1 MGVAMRARSPEG
13 VHRILAGMPET
24 DTAATIQLLAA
35 AVIPVLFAIA
45 LHDTAHGWAARYF
58 GDHNAEMLGRL
69 TLNPIKHIDPI
80 GTIAMPLVLTLLGL
94 PAFGWAKPV
103 PVVAANMR
111 NPKRN
116 MIAVAAAGPTSNLL
130 MALLWAVVFRLML
143 GWEQPQLGLRQFLL
157 SMSQIGI
164 QFNVLL
170 AVFTIIPMPPLDGG
184 RVLRGLLPE
193 RYGMKLDASERWG
206 LILVMLL
213 LTFGILGRILLPVM
227 SWFIDLIL
235 LLVGIDK

>member
-1 MGVAMRARSPEG
+1 
-13 VHRILAGMPET
+13 MPAT

-35 AVIPVLFAIA
+35 AAIPVLFAIA
-45 LHDTAHGWAARYF
+45 LHETAHGWVARYF
-58 GDHNAEMLGRL
+58 GDRTAEMLGRL
-69 TLNPIKHIDPI
+69 TLNPVKHIDPV
-80 GTIAMPLVLTLLGL
+80 GTVAMPLILTLLGL

-111 NPKRN
+111 DPKRN
-116 MIAVAAAGPTSNLL
+116 MIAVAAAGPVSNLL
-130 MALLWAVVFRLML
+130 MAVLWAVVLRMAL
-143 GWEQPQLGLRQFLL
+143 GWDQPQLAARQFLV
-157 SMSQIGI
+157 SMSQIGF

-170 AVFTIIPMPPLDGG
+170 AVFNLIPIPPLDGG

-193 RYGMKLDASERWG
+193 RYGMKLDAAERWG

-227 SWFIDLIL
+227 GWFIGLIRQ
-235 LLVGIDK
+235 LVGF

>member
-1 MGVAMRARSPEG
+1 
-13 VHRILAGMPET
+13 MPGT
-24 DTAATIQLLAA
+24 DTAASIQLLAA

-45 LHDTAHGWAARYF
+45 LHETAHGWVARYF
-58 GDHNAEMLGRL
+58 GDRTAEMLGRL

-80 GTIAMPLVLTLLGL
+80 GTIAMPLILTLLGL

-111 NPKRN
+111 DPKRN
-116 MIAVAAAGPTSNLL
+116 MIAVAAAGPVSNLL
-130 MALLWAVVFRLML
+130 MALLWAVVFRMVL
-143 GWEQPQLGLRQFLL
+143 GWDQPQLGLRQFLL

-170 AVFTIIPMPPLDGG
+170 AVFNMIPIPPLDGG

-193 RYGMKLDASERWG
+193 PYGMKLDAAERWG
-206 LILVMLL
+206 LILVLLL

-235 LLVGIDK
+235 LLVGV

>member
-1 MGVAMRARSPEG
+1 
-13 VHRILAGMPET
+13 MPAT

-45 LHDTAHGWAARYF
+45 LHETAHGWAARYF
-58 GDHNAEMLGRL
+58 GDRTAEMLGRL
-69 TLNPIKHIDPI
+69 TLNPIKHIDPV
-80 GTIAMPLVLTLLGL
+80 GTVAMPLILTLLGL

-111 NPKRN
+111 DPKRN
-116 MIAVAAAGPTSNLL
+116 MVVVAAAGPVSNLL
-130 MALLWAVVFRLML
+130 MAVLWAVVLRMALD
-143 GWEQPQLGLRQFLL
+143 WDQPQFSARQFLV
-157 SMSQIGI
+157 SMSQIGF

-170 AVFTIIPMPPLDGG
+170 AVFNLIPIPPLDGG

-193 RYGMKLDASERWG
+193 RYGMKLDAAERWG

-213 LTFGILGRILLPVM
+213 LTFGILGRILLPVVG
-227 SWFIDLIL
+227 WFIRLIRQ
-235 LLVGIDK
+235 LVGF

>member
-1 MGVAMRARSPEG
+1 
-13 VHRILAGMPET
+13 MPET

-45 LHDTAHGWAARYF
+45 LHETAHGWAARYF
-58 GDHNAEMLGRL
+58 GDRTAEMLGRL

-80 GTIAMPLVLTLLGL
+80 GTVAMPLVLSLLGL

-111 NPKRN
+111 DPKRN
-116 MIAVAAAGPTSNLL
+116 MIAVAAAGPASNLL
-130 MALLWAVVFRLML
+130 MALLWAMVYRLTL
-143 GWEQPQLGLRQFLL
+143 GWEQPQFGLRQFLL
-157 SMSQIGI
+157 SMSQIGL

-170 AVFTIIPMPPLDGG
+170 AVFNLIPIPPLDGG

-193 RYGMKLDASERWG
+193 RYGQKLDAGERWG

-213 LTFGILGRILLPVM
+213 LTFGVLGWLVLPVM

-235 LLVGIDK
+235 LLVGA

>member
-1 MGVAMRARSPEG
+1 
-13 VHRILAGMPET
+13 MPGT
-24 DTAATIQLLAA
+24 DTAASIQLLAA

-45 LHDTAHGWAARYF
+45 LHETAHGWVARYF
-58 GDHNAEMLGRL
+58 GDRTAEMLGRL

-80 GTIAMPLVLTLLGL
+80 GTVAMPLILTLLGL

-111 NPKRN
+111 DPKRN
-116 MIAVAAAGPTSNLL
+116 MIAVAAAG
-130 MALLWAVVFRLML
+130 AML
-143 GWEQPQLGLRQFLL
+143 GWNEPQLGLRQFLL

-170 AVFTIIPMPPLDGG
+170 AVFNMIPIPPLDGG

-193 RYGMKLDASERWG
+193 RHGMKLDAAERWG
-206 LILVMLL
+206 LILVLLL

-235 LLVGIDK
+235 LLVGV

>member
-1 MGVAMRARSPEG
+1 
-13 VHRILAGMPET
+13 MPGT

-45 LHDTAHGWAARYF
+45 LHETAHGWAARYF
-58 GDHNAEMLGRL
+58 GDRTAEMLGRL

-116 MIAVAAAGPTSNLL
+116 MIAVAAAGPVSNLL
-130 MALLWAVVFRLML
+130 MALLWAIVLRMTL
-143 GWEQPQLGLRQFLL
+143 GWDQPQLGIRQFLL
-157 SMSQIGI
+157 SMSQIGL

-170 AVFTIIPMPPLDGG
+170 AVFNLIPIPPLDGG

-193 RYGMKLDASERWG
+193 RYGMKLDAAERWG
-206 LILVMLL
+206 LILVLLL
-213 LTFGILGRILLPVM
+213 LTFGILSRILLPVM

-235 LLVGIDK
+235 LLVGV